1 MYQLGLEYPDFVDR
15 YIVFV
20 HMKIKKD
27 YIIIY
32 GSLTGNA
39 RRVAQNIQQKLEA
52 KLYNS
57 KEFYNLDDILKS
69 NSNSAELVF
78 VASTWGDG
86 ELQSD
91 MENLLINST
100 KLKTPKL
107 CHIVELGNY
116 YGYDDFE
123 FGALFTSYGALKI
136 WDFILGNIYP
146 LIACLGWTGSH
157 YQIGWKK

>member
-1 MYQLGLEYPDFVDR
+1 MGHYT
-15 YIVFV
+15 VFV
-20 HMKIKKD
+20 FMTTDKN
-27 YIIIY
+27 YLIIF

-39 RRVAQNIQQKLEA
+39 RRVAELIQQKLDA
-52 KLYNS
+52 KLFNS
-57 KEFYNLDDILKS
+57 KDFDNLDQIITLNH
-69 NSNSAELVF
+69 NSFEIVF

-100 KLKTPKL
+100 ILKSPAV

-123 FGALFTSYGALKI
+123 FGALFHIKRCTEQLGFYSGRHLSLDSMPRI
-136 WDFILGNIYP
+136 DWDSLSNW
-146 LIACLGWTGSH
+146 LLELR
-157 YQIGWKK
+157 